1 MHRAAELGIAAHW
14 RYKEGR
20 LEGDADDQK
29 FAWLR
34 QLLEWQRDLDDPHE
48 FLDAVTVD
56 LFPDEVF
63 VFTPRG
69 EVINLPAGA
78 TPVDFAYAIHS
89 EVGAHCAGAKVNGKM
104 VPLRHALEDGD
115 TVEVLTSQAQIP
127 RKDWLDFVVSGKA
140 RNRIRHAIRAAERE
154 RSRALGR
161 EMLEREL
168 RKAGRSLPR
177 MLENGELDSIAG
189 KETRGGSV
197 DDLFSA
203 VGFGRLP
210 AAKLVK
216 KICGVEEAEPPRRR
230 SLFRRPKPPARSGIR
245 VSGHG
250 DVLVR
255 FARCCAPIPGD
266 DVVGFVTRGRGVTVH
281 AKGCPKVFG
290 LDPERRIDVE
300 WDDEAE
306 VSHKIKLRVASANRP
321 GILATV
327 TKSISAA
334 GVNIDGARVSTGSD
348 DKAVSTFDLWVKDTR
363 TLDAVMKEIGRV
375 KGVVSV
381 ERLRS

>member
-1 MHRAAELGIAAHW
+1 
-14 RYKEGR
+14 
-20 LEGDADDQK
+20 
-29 FAWLR
+29 
-34 QLLEWQRDLDDPHE
+34 
-48 FLDAVTVD
+48 
-56 LFPDEVF
+56 
-63 VFTPRG
+63 
-69 EVINLPAGA
+69 
-78 TPVDFAYAIHS
+78 
-89 EVGAHCAGAKVNGKM
+89 VNGKM